1 MTAPVPVPGDQSP
14 VLFTAT
20 YQTKQFDTSQSPNEV
35 GINGGFLGVLGN
47 LADPPATGTA
57 AEGAVL
63 TFAQEVA
70 LGEYVYDEVPPSIG
84 TT

>member
-1 MTAPVPVPGDQSP
+1 MTAPVPLSGDQSP

-35 GINGGFLGVLGN
+35 GINGGFVGVFGN
-47 LADPPATGTA
+47 LADPPADGVA
-57 AEGAVL
+57 AEEAAD
-63 TFAQEVA
+63 TFAHEVA
-70 LGEYVYDEVPPSIG
+70 LGEYTYDEVPPSVG